1 MSDWLERS
9 RTHLRRTD
17 LTPGWL
23 EVIDVANFESVVRGP
38 SFALDESYY
47 ATLDVLFIGCRVC
60 VRGQPQTCGEVV
72 RVMPMTGRA
81 VVRLDPPHPNRRGT
95 LRSLRPEQIVI
106 YSNLFIRE
114 LD

>member
-23 EVIDVANFESVVRGP
+23 EVIDVANFESVVREP

-47 ATLDVLFIGCRVC
+47 ATLDILFYRVP
-60 VRGQPQTCGEVV
+60 R
-72 RVMPMTGRA
+72 
-81 VVRLDPPHPNRRGT
+81 
-95 LRSLRPEQIVI
+95 LRSRAAANLWRGRSRYAHDRPRCCEARPSSPKPARHPPQ
-106 YSNLFIRE
+106 SSPGTNCNL
-114 LD
+114 L